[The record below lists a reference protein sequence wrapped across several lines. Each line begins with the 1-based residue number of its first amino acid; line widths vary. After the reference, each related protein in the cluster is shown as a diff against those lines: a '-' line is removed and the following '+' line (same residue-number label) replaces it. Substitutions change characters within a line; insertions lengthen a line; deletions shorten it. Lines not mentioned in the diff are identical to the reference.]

1 MEELKIFIVEDDPFF
16 GETLK
21 YHLKL
26 NPDFAVFL
34 YGSAKE
40 CLNNLHQKPD
50 IICLDFGLPDMTGD
64 ILLKRI
70 KEINNSIPIIFNSSC

>member
-16 GETLK
+16 VETLK

-26 NPDFAVFL
+26 NPDFTVFL

-40 CLNNLHQKPD
+40 CLNNLLTLRKKAHFK
-50 IICLDFGLPDMTGD
+50 
-64 ILLKRI
+64 
-70 KEINNSIPIIFNSSC
+70 

>member
-26 NPDFAVFL
+26 NPDFTVFYTGL
-34 YGSAKE
+34 
-40 CLNNLHQKPD
+40 QKNVL
-50 IICLDFGLPDMTGD
+50 IIYIKNQISFVL
-64 ILLKRI
+64 ILGYLI
-70 KEINNSIPIIFNSSC
+70 